1 MIVRPKPGVLDV
13 LLAVRGSIVPHIL
26 WRLVAITLIAAGA
39 VLFAHSHPAD
49 LAHVAAIPFTLLGLS
64 LSIFMGFRNNACYDR
79 WWEGR
84 KLWGQLTF
92 ESRSFIRET
101 QDLPLDRRQAMLQ
114 ALCGFVHALAA
125 RLRGLDEQAAL
136 APWVSISISTP
147 NATDAALAQVGR
159 SCLDA
164 LRAGEVGEVRYALLE
179 QRLATL
185 SSVQGGCERIKFTPL
200 PFAYSLLLHRTAY
213 LFCLLLPFA
222 LANNLGWWTVP
233 VVLVV
238 SFTFFG
244 LDALGDQLEDPF
256 GNDKN
261 DLPLS
266 ALSRNIE
273 REIRAALGDDDLP
286 PPLLPENYLLT

>member
-26 WRLVAITLIAAGA
+26 WRLLAITLIATGA
-39 VLFAHSHPAD
+39 VLFAHYHPAD

-92 ESRSFIRET
+92 EIRSFIRET
-101 QDLPLDRRQAMLQ
+101 QDLPLVRRQAMLR
-114 ALCGFVHALAA
+114 ALCGFVHALGA
-125 RLRGLDEQAAL
+125 RLRERDERAAL
-136 APWVSISISTP
+136 TPWLSIPTLAP
-147 NATDAALAQVGR
+147 NATDAALAHVGLQ
-159 SCLDA
+159 CLAA
-164 LRAGEVGEVRYALLE
+164 LQAGEVGEIRYSLLE
-179 QRLATL
+179 QRLAIL
-185 SSVQGGCERIKFTPL
+185 SGVQGGCERIKFTPL

-266 ALSRNIE
+266 ALTRNIE
-273 REIRAALGDDDLP
+273 RELRAALGEGDLP